1 MSVIYSELIEDYFL
15 TNINDDLF
23 SDDNIEKEEDL
34 NSSMPVTEF
43 SIRNCP
49 DCPVRCVML
58 EHSLSSS
65 VDLVGLQLW
74 RGALLLADFIL
85 AHPDIFK
92 NRNILELAA
101 GTGLTSVIAAIFG
114 RQVTVTDVDRG
125 DILDLIRRNF
135 ELNAKA
141 VENCKWKVSEL
152 DFFWSDNDWP
162 DNITE
167 AGLDC
172 DIILAADVVYDEN
185 ITLNF
190 FKTLKKLLSVSCK
203 TAFIAIEKRQHA
215 GNNGEIIAP
224 NYKIFLEQMS
234 LLHNAILNNN
244 KIKVENISL
253 SFDQYLKYSRVNE
266 LNLFKI
272 TSIKNE

>member
-1 MSVIYSELIEDYFL
+1 M
-15 TNINDDLF
+15 
-23 SDDNIEKEEDL
+23 
-34 NSSMPVTEF
+34 
-43 SIRNCP
+43 
-49 DCPVRCVML
+49 
-58 EHSLSSS
+58 
-65 VDLVGLQLW
+65 
-74 RGALLLADFIL
+74 
-85 AHPDIFK
+85 
-92 NRNILELAA
+92 
-101 GTGLTSVIAAIFG
+101 
-114 RQVTVTDVDRG
+114 
-125 DILDLIRRNF
+125 
-135 ELNAKA
+135 NAKA
-141 VENCKWKVSEL
+141 VENCKWEVSEL

-203 TAFIAIEKRQHA
+203 IAFIAIEKRQHA

-234 LLHNAILNNN
+234 LLHNAILNDN